1 MADGHRDSL
10 AVAVIGAGCAGLIA
24 CRELLREGHHVDVYE
39 QSEGLGGIWRYSGN
53 TDSDLLGLDPDRSR
67 SHSSMYE
74 KLRTN
79 LPREVMSFSDFPFI
93 PEVMQ
98 ARSKDPRRFPHH
110 TEVLEWLEVFADKF
124 GVRERIRF
132 GRRVLQAVPLLPSE
146 GAQQPGDSPRWRL
159 TSLRVGDGGPH
170 GEAEVRQYDA
180 LVSCTGNYFE
190 PNLPI
195 VEGMGSTPIQ
205 QMHSHN
211 FRTGEPFREKTVLV
225 VGASFSGEEL
235 ARILTEDAKHVY
247 LSARTFPSSTYAQP
261 TSKLERVALLKAF
274 PEEGGA
280 LLADGRVLHDVDV
293 VLYCTG
299 YNYTYPFLKESG
311 IVTTGRMRVAPL
323 WKHIFVPGYAPT
335 LAFIGLLQKSI
346 RNSQFELQVCCITA
360 EELLNENLFLPIA
373 VVAARLQSLRGA
385 SLHALPKAH
394 LLPSGLRA
402 VTGHFQSHVHMVI
415 LGHMEDASSYQQA
428 MIIDGDIRNQGHNL
442 SQIFK
447 NEHALKITQ
456 CSLAIN

>member
-1 MADGHRDSL
+1 ML
-10 AVAVIGAGCAGLIA
+10 TC
-24 CRELLREGHHVDVYE
+24 
-39 QSEGLGGIWRYSGN
+39 
-53 TDSDLLGLDPDRSR
+53 TSR
-67 SHSSMYE
+67 YE

-346 RNSQFELQVCCITA
+346 RNSQFELQAKLVARALSGRVKLPDAATMEKEIAQFYAKMEANGIKVEQTHVQAPGMAEDQWEYNDFLSDLAGVPPIADFVRQLHQAVTA
-360 EELLNENLFLPIA
+360 E
-373 VVAARLQSLRGA
+373 G
-385 SLHALPKAH
+385 
-394 LLPSGLRA
+394 
-402 VTGHFQSHVHMVI
+402 SHVMFYRPFTYRDVP
-415 LGHMEDASSYQQA
+415 LPYEQAAYDAGRAACLA
-428 MIIDGDIRNQGHNL
+428 M
-442 SQIFK
+442 
-447 NEHALKITQ
+447 
-456 CSLAIN
+456 LAECTS